1 LADDRDLARA
11 QVEAALE
18 SAEKYA
24 WSRTAEDLVAMY
36 RTILAMPSR
45 QEP

>member
-1 LADDRDLARA
+1 MDDPDLAKA
-11 QVEAALE
+11 QVEAALA
-18 SAEKYA
+18 SGRNYA
-24 WSRTAEDLVAMY
+24 WSRTAEGLVVMY